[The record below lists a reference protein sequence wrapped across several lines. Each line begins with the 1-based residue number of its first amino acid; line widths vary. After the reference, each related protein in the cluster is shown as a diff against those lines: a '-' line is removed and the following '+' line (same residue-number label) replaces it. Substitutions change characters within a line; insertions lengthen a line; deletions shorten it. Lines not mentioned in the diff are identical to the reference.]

1 MLAGMHAKA
10 SSRQNASVA
19 RDAQT
24 VRELLTVAA
33 AEFAALGFAGAR
45 LEEIAKEAGITRAM
59 IYYYFGGREGLYV
72 AVLED
77 AYRAIWQA
85 EHAVDTTG
93 QSAEDAL
100 RKLVEF
106 RVDYYIRNPTFV
118 ALVAIENQHEARFLK
133 RARSTMLAAG
143 PSLEHTAEVL
153 ARGQASGVFRKDIDV
168 VDLYQ
173 VIVSLGFFNVSNRHT
188 FGAIFGRRTSDA
200 AHVRRLVA
208 DVVLRYVAALDSSSG
223 ATQPKRA
230 RRAAEVP
237 QAVETKA
244 RTRRRARLA

>member
-1 MLAGMHAKA
+1 MHAKVLPMTRRSA
-10 SSRQNASVA
+10 KSAVATAPPAPAAAPA

-24 VRELLTVAA
+24 VRELLAVAA
-33 AEFAALGFAGAR
+33 AEFAARGFGGAR
-45 LEEIAKEAGITRAM
+45 LEEIAREAGITRAM

-85 EHAVDTTG
+85 EHELDT
-93 QSAEDAL
+93 SALSPEDAL
-100 RKLVEF
+100 RRLVEF

-133 RARSTMLAAG
+133 QSRSTVLAAT
-143 PSLEHTAEVL
+143 PSLEHTAAVL
-153 ARGQASGVFRKDIDV
+153 ARGQADGVFRQDIDV

-188 FGAIFGRRTSDA
+188 FGAIFGRRAADA
-200 AHVRRLVA
+200 GHVRKVLA
-208 DVVLRYVAALDSSSG
+208 DVVLRYVAVGQATG
-223 ATQPKRA
+223 ATPGL
-230 RRAAEVP
+230 
-237 QAVETKA
+237 
-244 RTRRRARLA
+244 RRARGR